1 MNWRFD
7 KTVFFTFF
15 FCFLSL
21 FLYLLSL
28 VIAINDIWF
37 SFRWLSFSL
46 WISSVLII
54 LFFIFWK
61 EIGSVKAIIKVISRK
76 KELILLLWVIIAGIL
91 LNFLFLSYY
100 PFVASG
106 DEIRDGGWNARQIL
120 EGTIKNIFGYGRYES
135 HGLVIPTLVIP
146 FYLIFKNSV
155 LSYRALTALLAT
167 LDILVVYLLS
177 RKIIGR
183 SGAFFSSLILAILP
197 LHLYYARTEIV
208 VMFSIFLTSIIL
220 WSFYFFFKNKNALS
234 FIFLGLILG
243 FSSGFHASVRT
254 VVFISFFVALTY
266 SSYLLIKEK
275 NKLKTILKFIGLII
289 FFFVGFGPR
298 LLFSSPD
305 NFFHLRTAAILK
317 KDGSGWMDARVSL
330 VNLYKNRQVLATNYW
345 RSFRGYINKPVF
357 SHFREKIPI
366 LPKAL
371 SLFFVL
377 GIINAFFL
385 NRNFFL
391 YKLIAVFAI
400 LIPLTNSAVTDCV
413 NCDHRWGPALP
424 VCALLSGLG
433 IEAVAERLKKP
444 KFLQKIFFGFLI
456 LYIFFQGY
464 IFFAKE
470 FASRGRN
477 YQDYLSMHL
486 VYLLQSL
493 PKNKSVCLS
502 VSPQNYQFFGLLHI
516 EEQHDFFLPGLKII
530 KKANPGIPENVIYVT
545 KDCNIYEK
553 KVLLYNYCVKK
564 DKFICPLNYNHN
576 LEIYVERNLV
586 Y

>member
-155 LSYRALTALLAT
+155 LSYRALTALLAA

-220 WSFYFFFKNKNALS
+220 WSFYFFFQKQKR
-234 FIFLGLILG
+234 FIIY
-243 FSSGFHASVRT
+243 FSR
-254 VVFISFFVALTY
+254 I
-266 SSYLLIKEK
+266 
-275 NKLKTILKFIGLII
+275 NIG
-289 FFFVGFGPR
+289 FFFW
-298 LLFSSPD
+298 FSC
-305 NFFHLRTAAILK
+305 LC
-317 KDGSGWMDARVSL
+317 
-330 VNLYKNRQVLATNYW
+330 KNSCFY
-345 RSFRGYINKPVF
+345 
-357 SHFREKIPI
+357 
-366 LPKAL
+366 
-371 SLFFVL
+371 
-377 GIINAFFL
+377 
-385 NRNFFL
+385 
-391 YKLIAVFAI
+391 
-400 LIPLTNSAVTDCV
+400 
-413 NCDHRWGPALP
+413 
-424 VCALLSGLG
+424 
-433 IEAVAERLKKP
+433 
-444 KFLQKIFFGFLI
+444 
-456 LYIFFQGY
+456 
-464 IFFAKE
+464 
-470 FASRGRN
+470 
-477 YQDYLSMHL
+477 
-486 VYLLQSL
+486 
-493 PKNKSVCLS
+493 
-502 VSPQNYQFFGLLHI
+502 
-516 EEQHDFFLPGLKII
+516 
-530 KKANPGIPENVIYVT
+530 
-545 KDCNIYEK
+545 
-553 KVLLYNYCVKK
+553 
-564 DKFICPLNYNHN
+564 
-576 LEIYVERNLV
+576 
-586 Y
+586 